1 MLFDDFKNSLS
12 GDRTKCHNEFNIF
25 RTFFQ
30 TFHLSNIGSESED
43 VDDEIG
49 NGNRDELI
57 RREENQGAETAQAA
71 RHDFVRED
79 EAVEAET
86 VKQRAEEDN
95 GIIPHFVFA

>member
-49 NGNRDELI
+49 TQDIVLNMEYNK
-57 RREENQGAETAQAA
+57 
-71 RHDFVRED
+71 F
-79 EAVEAET
+79 
-86 VKQRAEEDN
+86 
-95 GIIPHFVFA
+95 